1 MILLIYY
8 KLKYIS
14 RMFYNKVYFT
24 FHSVKAWR
32 VRMFDL
38 NINVIMST
46 NGPYAVD
53 ILPEKEWNFDLIE
66 NCLIF
71 ETDDDQHKKNS
82 KTSKTA

>member
-1 MILLIYY
+1 
-8 KLKYIS
+8 
-14 RMFYNKVYFT
+14 MFYNKVYFT

-71 ETDDDQHKKNS
+71 ETDDDQH
-82 KTSKTA
+82 

>member
-1 MILLIYY
+1 
-8 KLKYIS
+8 
-14 RMFYNKVYFT
+14 
-24 FHSVKAWR
+24 
-32 VRMFDL
+32 
-38 NINVIMST
+38 MST

-53 ILPEKEWNFDLIE
+53 ILPEKEWNFDFIE